1 MSDLRYTLLADGPAD
16 RALIPILDWLL
27 RQHLPARPVQPQ
39 FAELRNLRPPPASL
53 VERLK
58 VSIAL
63 YPCEILFVH
72 RDAEAEPPQNRV
84 GEINRALQQAS
95 LEGTPPLCCV
105 VPVRMTE
112 AWLLFEEAAIRKASG
127 NPNGRIPLDIPS
139 VPESVVNPKD
149 LLERLL
155 RDASGL
161 SGRRRKKFS
170 VPQTVQRLAQLIEDF
185 SPLRGLGAFQS
196 LEADLKVVLRSL
208 GGR

>member
-27 RQHLPARPVQPQ
+27 REHLPSQPVQPQ
-39 FAELRNLRPPPASL
+39 FAELRSVRRPPVSL

-84 GEINRALQQAS
+84 GEINLALQQAS

-112 AWLLFEEAAIRKASG
+112 AWLLFDEAAIRKAAG

-149 LLERLL
+149 VLERLL

-161 SGRRRKKFS
+161 SGRRRKKFNVAPS
-170 VPQTVQRLAQLIEDF
+170 VQRLAQLIEGF
-185 SPLRGLGAFQS
+185 SRLRGLDAFRS
-196 LEADLKVVLRSL
+196 LEADLEVVLHSL